1 MRELFMIHFRRIPG
15 GVLMRRDGLR
25 MLTSL
30 RYILVVG
37 QTRCVVYS
45 ERLARIL
52 RGIVERHTPDV
63 LTVAQADW
71 SESCWD
77 CRYRNGPGVVASDA
91 AVDAAEKCDET
102 RVEGAQLV
110 AVHT

>member
-1 MRELFMIHFRRIPG
+1 MAIRFWHECFGLRIPG
-15 GVLMRRDGLR
+15 GVLMRRDGLP
-25 MLTSL
+25 
-30 RYILVVG
+30 
-37 QTRCVVYS
+37 
-45 ERLARIL
+45 RIL
-52 RGIVERHTPDV
+52 RGIVERHTLDV

-77 CRYRNGPGVVASDA
+77 CQYRNGPGDVASDA